1 MASQMLSMN
10 KTDAFAIWN
19 PYPNYLE
26 EQIQTKKVVDG
37 IESNVDYLAGVIINN
52 NLMERD
58 KLLVTTF
65 IEAMQEA
72 HEFIKNNKE
81 EAAKI
86 FAEESNFS
94 YTVALAEIDTIKWD
108 YSINDKDIE
117 TLVEK
122 IEFLSNLNEIERFDI
137 KKNIYK

>member
-1 MASQMLSMN
+1 
-10 KTDAFAIWN
+10 
-19 PYPNYLE
+19 
-26 EQIQTKKVVDG
+26 
-37 IESNVDYLAGVIINN
+37 
-52 NLMERD
+52 MERD

-94 YTVALAEIDTIKWD
+94 YTVALAEIDTIKWE

-122 IEFLSNLNEIERFDI
+122 LEFLNNLNEIERFDI